1 MEIDR
6 KKLLMYILIQLK
18 TGNFDSENKD
28 EYILDSQII
37 NFTINEAIFH
47 IFNCIFVIFT
57 TDKILITQLFGPQHV
72 ASYDV
77 VFKLFSVITIVHGI
91 LMAPLWSA
99 YSDAYHRNDMEW
111 IKKTIKNQLKIYLL
125 IN

>member
-37 NFTINEAIFH
+37 NFIKENESSLKRDLEKYVELFLNALTTS
-47 IFNCIFVIFT
+47 VIFEKELS
-57 TDKILITQLFGPQHV
+57 DE
-72 ASYDV
+72 S
-77 VFKLFSVITIVHGI
+77 FS
-91 LMAPLWSA
+91 
-99 YSDAYHRNDMEW
+99 
-111 IKKTIKNQLKIYLL
+111 QL
-125 IN
+125 INNYKFKNKSICF